1 MSVPSATRL
10 GARAG
15 VLSLRRRQS
24 LIALLFVLP
33 ALVNFALFRYVPI
46 FLAAEASL
54 YDYSLLGGFGDFV
67 GLKNYARAFQDDLF
81 LTSLRVS
88 ISFALMKV
96 PLQIGAALLLALFVS
111 REVPGM
117 GIVRTIIFIPVVTS
131 LVVAAMLWSMMYNKD
146 LGLIQSLLDTV
157 GIGHTAFLSNPVL
170 ALPSIVI
177 MMVWKEVGFS
187 TIIFVAGLKG
197 IPEMFYDAAAIDGA
211 SRVQQFFRITLPL
224 LKPVTLFVVVTQTIS
239 AVQVFIPIFVMTD
252 GGPFFSTNATVFYIY
267 QNGFR
272 YSDMGYASAMSF
284 VVLVLLVT
292 VSVFQFKLL
301 KGDVE
306 Y

>member
-1 MSVPSATRL
+1 
-10 GARAG
+10 
-15 VLSLRRRQS
+15 
-24 LIALLFVLP
+24 P

-67 GLKNYARAFQDDLF
+67 GLKHYARAFHDDLF

-197 IPEMFYDAAAIDGA
+197 IPEMFYDAAAIDG
-211 SRVQQFFRITLPL
+211 
-224 LKPVTLFVVVTQTIS
+224 
-239 AVQVFIPIFVMTD
+239 
-252 GGPFFSTNATVFYIY
+252 
-267 QNGFR
+267 
-272 YSDMGYASAMSF
+272 
-284 VVLVLLVT
+284 
-292 VSVFQFKLL
+292 
-301 KGDVE
+301 
-306 Y
+306 